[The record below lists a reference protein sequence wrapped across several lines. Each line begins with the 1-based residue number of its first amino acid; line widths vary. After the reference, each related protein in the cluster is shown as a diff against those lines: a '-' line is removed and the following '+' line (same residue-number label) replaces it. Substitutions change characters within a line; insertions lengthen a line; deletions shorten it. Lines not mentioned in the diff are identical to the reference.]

1 MEDQHYNGDEWNK
14 QIVKLLTLFGWI
26 HIGDYDMDVKGSD
39 GEKMGID
46 AIMQFDTPLKSMPQ
60 LAVVESKRYAT
71 TSFNK
76 TLLQE
81 WIMRLEEYQTIY

>member
-60 LAVVESKRYAT
+60 LGSPVKPCVYPKIIDS
-71 TSFNK
+71 
-76 TLLQE
+76 L
-81 WIMRLEEYQTIY
+81 